1 MFDFFGFDFKC
12 FRFAKLA
19 PLSTLSTWAFNANGK
34 ECKPHLQLENVM
46 LMEYN

>member
-19 PLSTLSTWAFNANGK
+19 LVGTLSTWAFNANGK
-34 ECKPHLQLENVM
+34 ECKPHLQLGNVM
-46 LMEYN
+46 LMEDN

>member
-1 MFDFFGFDFKC
+1 MLDFFGFDFKC

-19 PLSTLSTWAFNANGK
+19 PSSTLSTWAFNANRK

-46 LMEYN
+46 LMEDN